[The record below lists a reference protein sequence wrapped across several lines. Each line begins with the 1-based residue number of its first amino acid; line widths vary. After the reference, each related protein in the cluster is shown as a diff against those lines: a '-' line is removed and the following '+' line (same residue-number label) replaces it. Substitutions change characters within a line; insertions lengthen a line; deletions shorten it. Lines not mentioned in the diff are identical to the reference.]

1 MALNYYY
8 NKIIKYVIKAECRE
22 PLHIGSAEGSSEE
35 VLVHPVD
42 RVPLSRH
49 PVSPGCSEA
58 ITSRLMEIMVQE
70 IFLETENLQKAQ
82 THQKRE
88 VKYVFQM
95 VVLKIRGEI

>member
-1 MALNYYY
+1 
-8 NKIIKYVIKAECRE
+8 
-22 PLHIGSAEGSSEE
+22 
-35 VLVHPVD
+35 
-42 RVPLSRH
+42 
-49 PVSPGCSEA
+49 
-58 ITSRLMEIMVQE
+58 MVQE

>member
-1 MALNYYY
+1 M
-8 NKIIKYVIKAECRE
+8 RE

-35 VLVHPVD
+35 VLIHPVD
-42 RVPLSRH
+42 RVPFIQH

-95 VVLKIRGEI
+95 VVLKIGEKI